1 MDKLEELKA
10 ALFQVTPDE
19 VKKKESEESVG
30 VISQEMSETMEGIT
44 LSTLDLSALNSA
56 ITIPPSSSYSIN
68 TGAGMNGT
76 WFTSGAGLG
85 ANGSSPAYST
95 ITSSAT
101 PGLSLDVN
109 GDANFE
115 GDIKWKGR
123 SLTNMIETIEKRL
136 AILTPDPKKLEK
148 YEALQK
154 AYEHYKL
161 MEKLCHDNPPTT
173 GS

>member
-19 VKKKESEESVG
+19 VKRKESDESVG
-30 VISQEMSETMEGIT
+30 VISQEVLETMEGIT

-76 WFTSGAGLG
+76 WLTAGG
-85 ANGSSPAYST
+85 ANGSGTSWST

-136 AILTPDPKKLEK
+136 AILTPDPAKLEK
-148 YEALQK
+148 FEALKK

>member
-1 MDKLEELKA
+1 MGKLEELKA
-10 ALFQVTPDE
+10 ALSQVTPDE
-19 VKKKESEESVG
+19 VKKKENDESFG
-30 VISQEMSETMEGIT
+30 FIAQEMSEAMEGIT
-44 LSTLDLSALNSA
+44 LSSLSSLDLSALSNS

-76 WFTSGAGLG
+76 WITAGGL
-85 ANGSSPAYST
+85 NGSGPAYNT

-154 AYEHYKL
+154 AYDHYKL
-161 MEKLCHDNPPTT
+161 MEKLCHDDSTDK
-173 GS
+173 

>member
-10 ALFQVTPDE
+10 ALSQVTPDE
-19 VKKKESEESVG
+19 VKKKENDESFG
-30 VISQEMSETMEGIT
+30 FIAQEMSEAMEGIT
-44 LSTLDLSALNSA
+44 LSTLDLSALNNA

-68 TGAGMNGT
+68 TGAGLNGT
-76 WFTSGAGLG
+76 WITAGGGLG
-85 ANGSSPAYST
+85 ASGSGPAWST

-101 PGLSLDVN
+101 PGMSLDVN

-154 AYEHYKL
+154 AYDHYKL
-161 MEKLCHDNPPTT
+161 MEKLCHDDSTDK
-173 GS
+173 

>member
-1 MDKLEELKA
+1 MDKLQELKA
-10 ALFQVTPDE
+10 ALSQVTPDE
-19 VKKKESEESVG
+19 VKKKESDESFG
-30 VISQEMSETMEGIT
+30 VIAEEVSKAMEGIT
-44 LSTLDLSALNSA
+44 ISPLSSLDLSALSNS
-56 ITIPPSSSYSIN
+56 ITIPPNSYSIN

-76 WFTSGAGLG
+76 WITAGGGLG
-85 ANGSSPAYST
+85 VSGSGPAYST

-154 AYEHYKL
+154 AYDHYKL
-161 MEKLCHDNPPTT
+161 MEKLCHDNSTDK
-173 GS
+173 

>member
-1 MDKLEELKA
+1 MGKLEELKA
-10 ALFQVTPDE
+10 ALSQVTPDE
-19 VKKKESEESVG
+19 VTKKERDESFG
-30 VISQEMSETMEGIT
+30 VIAQEVSEAIEGIT
-44 LSTLDLSALNSA
+44 LNSLDLSALSNS

-76 WFTSGAGLG
+76 WLTAGGSTMSGT
-85 ANGSSPAYST
+85 AYST

-109 GDANFE
+109 GDANFD

-154 AYEHYKL
+154 AYDHYKL
-161 MEKLCHDNPPTT
+161 MEKLCHDDSSTT
-173 GS
+173 RS

>member
-1 MDKLEELKA
+1 MDKLQELKA
-10 ALFQVTPDE
+10 ALSQVTPDE
-19 VKKKESEESVG
+19 VKKKESDESFG
-30 VISQEMSETMEGIT
+30 VIAEEVSKAMEGIT
-44 LSTLDLSALNSA
+44 ISPLSSLDLSALSNS
-56 ITIPPSSSYSIN
+56 ITIPPSSGYSIN
-68 TGAGMNGT
+68 TGAGFNGT
-76 WFTSGAGLG
+76 WLTAGG
-85 ANGSSPAYST
+85 SNGSGPAYST

-154 AYEHYKL
+154 AYDHYKL
-161 MEKLCHDNPPTT
+161 MEKLCHDNSTDK
-173 GS
+173 